1 MIRCSVNIFREGNIL
16 NVMVFSTA
24 ISSQTFVI
32 YCATVCA
39 ENILISGSVN
49 PRLSDPRLSILLI
62 IQNRIWKIF
71 KQIKSDY

>member
-1 MIRCSVNIFREGNIL
+1 MIRCSVNTFREGNIL

-62 IQNRIWKIF
+62 IWNRSGKF
-71 KQIKSDY
+71 LNK